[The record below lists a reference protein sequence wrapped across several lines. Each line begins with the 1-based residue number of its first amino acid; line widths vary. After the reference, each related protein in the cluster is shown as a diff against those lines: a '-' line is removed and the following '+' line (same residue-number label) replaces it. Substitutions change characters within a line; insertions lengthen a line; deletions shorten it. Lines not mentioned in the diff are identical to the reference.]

1 MCPTCIKLHTK
12 EHMKENT
19 HGNYESI
26 VEVYGEVERNL
37 IEIQNEFENCREEV
51 KEARR
56 QK

>member
-37 IEIQNEFENCREEV
+37 IEIQNAFENCREEV